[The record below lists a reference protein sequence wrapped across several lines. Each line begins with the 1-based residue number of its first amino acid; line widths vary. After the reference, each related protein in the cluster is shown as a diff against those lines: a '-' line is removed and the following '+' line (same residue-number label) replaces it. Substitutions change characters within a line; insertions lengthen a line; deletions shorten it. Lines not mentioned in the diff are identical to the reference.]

1 MCTTCSKCVADVYVG
16 IKTHLCNTHT
26 RPCTVYICKYECAR
40 VHIHVHLYIH
50 RCITIPMY
58 IYIYIYIHIFIYTY
72 IHICM
77 HTHTHTHL
85 HTRRDTY
92 IHKHRHTKL
101 ITYLHFRVTW
111 PARTRTGSNIWPAP
125 TRSIGVPFLCIW
137 YTNNVIRSKSTSAGV
152 YAYVF
157 VCACFCPSLYGCL
170 LLMSTCAFVF
180 ISAYLSVCMYCV
192 HAPYMCM
199 HTNKYMCIS
208 SAMHTCNVNCAWSRH
223 TCFSF
228 AHFWSSRSF
237 VSKPE
242 SRSSASDRR

>member
-58 IYIYIYIHIFIYTY
+58 IYIYIYMHIFIYTY

-137 YTNNVIRSKSTSAGV
+137 YTNNVISFKSTSVRV
-152 YAYVF
+152 YAYFF
-157 VCACFCPSLYGCL
+157 VCLFLSESVWLPTFNVCLCLYFG
-170 LLMSTCAFVF
+170 
-180 ISAYLSVCMYCV
+180 I
-192 HAPYMCM
+192 
-199 HTNKYMCIS
+199 
-208 SAMHTCNVNCAWSRH
+208 TCNVNCACSRH